1 MLKKLMC
8 VFLAAAGILVSFSG
22 CGKQIETVKVAKAD
36 SIENFAAYR
45 AEIVALLDK
54 EKVDYAFSDFSA
66 GNNEDSLETDPY
78 IYIMKVSLAGEP
90 GGEINIGLTNKEQI
104 ESFTVSIVT
113 TSPTIEDCDMNIRD
127 YPFLRKIFN
136 LVSDIHVS
144 AFACNRLMRSVRKDS
159 GDEYAGNPD
168 AFNKKDTKYFS
179 RDKSKTWL
187 LEYSIYYRTA
197 DDPAVFEETFA
208 YKGNLA
214 PRAAS

>member
-54 EKVDYAFSDFSA
+54 EKVAYTFSDFSA
-66 GNNEDSLETDPY
+66 GNNEDSLDTDPY
-78 IYIMKVSLAGEP
+78 IYIMKVTLTDEP
-90 GGEINIGLTNKEQI
+90 GGEINLGLTNKEQI

-113 TSPTIEDCDMNIRD
+113 TSPTIEDCEMNIHD

-136 LVSDIHVS
+136 LISDIHVS
-144 AFACNRLMRSVRKDS
+144 AFACNQLMRSVRR
-159 GDEYAGNPD
+159 GAAEEYAGNPD
-168 AFNKKDTKYFS
+168 AFYKKDTKYFA
-179 RDKSKTWL
+179 RDKSKSWF

-214 PRAAS
+214 PRAET